1 MRMHEVSFSCPV
13 SKRCGAC
20 QLLALP
26 YSQQLAQKQRRVE
39 QLLGS
44 FGPVSP
50 ILGMEQP
57 VHYRCKVQAAF
68 GAGPRG
74 AVVSGTYEPGSH
86 RLVPVEDCL
95 LEDEDAGHIL
105 ASVRQLAQSFRVP
118 VFDERT
124 GRGLLRHV
132 LIRKGQAT
140 GQLLV
145 ALVTAAPVFPG
156 SRNFVR
162 ELCRLHPE
170 ITTVVQNVNG
180 KHTSMVLGGRE
191 KVLYGKGY
199 IEDRLCGLTFRISA
213 RSFFQVNP
221 LQTQKLYETAMSF
234 AALTGQETVLDAY
247 CGTGTIA
254 LLASL
259 DAGKVLGVE
268 QNKDAVRDAVA
279 NARENQRG
287 NVHFVCADAGQDL
300 ARRAASGLAPD
311 VVFTDPPRAGCSDTF
326 LGALLD
332 AAPARIVYISCN
344 PETLRRDL
352 ARLAAAY
359 RVQAIQPVD
368 LFPHTEHVET
378 VVSMNRKQELQ

>member
-1 MRMHEVSFSCPV
+1 MNELNFSCPV

-26 YSQQLAQKQRRVE
+26 YPQQLAQKQRRAQ
-39 QLLGS
+39 QLLGQ
-44 FGPVSP
+44 FGPVYP

-86 RLVPVEDCL
+86 KLVPVEDCL
-95 LEDEDAGHIL
+95 LEDADAGRIL
-105 ASVRQLAQSFRVP
+105 ASVRRLAQSFRVP

-132 LIRKGQAT
+132 LIRKGYAT

-145 ALVTAAPVFPG
+145 ALVTASPIFPG

-162 ELCRLHPE
+162 ELCRLHPA
-170 ITTVVQNVNG
+170 ITTVVQSVNG
-180 KHTSMVLGGRE
+180 KRTSMVLGEQE

-221 LQTQKLYETAMSF
+221 RQTQKLYETAIGF
-234 AALTGQETVLDAY
+234 AALTGRETVLDAY

-259 DAGKVLGVE
+259 HAGKVLGVE

-279 NARENQRG
+279 NARENGCG

-300 ARRAASGLAPD
+300 ARRAASGLTPD
-311 VVFTDPPRAGCSDTF
+311 VVFTDPPRAGCSETF

-344 PETLRRDL
+344 PETLARDL
-352 ARLAAAY
+352 ARLTAAY

-368 LFPHTEHVET
+368 LFPHTEHVECICFMT
-378 VVSMNRKQELQ
+378 KNEKPLV